1 MGVTVSRRQIA
12 ESVRRS
18 RKNVRNGLSLIE
30 VIACTTI
37 VAVLLVPIAAVVK
50 DSGRTIRRLETDA
63 TTTQSLRSSS
73 NWLRDTLRPCS
84 ILAIANSDLEVQLP
98 SGTTAGILRKGRD
111 LVLDDGVNVS
121 VICKDIEDV
130 RFQPLLTTDIP
141 ARRVGLTMTITA
153 RDAVTGAT
161 SSMLTTI
168 ANSR

>member
-1 MGVTVSRRQIA
+1 MGLTVSRP
-12 ESVRRS
+12 
-18 RKNVRNGLSLIE
+18 RKQVRNGLSLIE

-63 TTTQSLRSSS
+63 TVAQSLRSASS
-73 NWLRDTLRPCS
+73 WLRDMIRPS
-84 ILAIANSDLEVQLP
+84 FVLAIANNDLKLQLP
-98 SGTTAGILRKGRD
+98 TGKTAGVFRKGRD
-111 LVLDDGVNVS
+111 LVIDDGVNVS
-121 VICKDIEDV
+121 VIFEDIQDV

-141 ARRVGLTMTITA
+141 AKRVGLTMTITA
-153 RDAVTGAT
+153 RDAVTGVT